1 MINKMIMMMAAFA
14 ITASMMGVS
23 AYAEIPEEVKVGS
36 LLPLTGGYSS
46 VGVQVDA
53 ATQLAIDDFNAYLE
67 EMGAGWQFVLTRED
81 SASNPVISLEKIQTL
96 HTGGSDIVFGP
107 AGSERVSN
115 VKPYVDSSN
124 MLVLSCCSTSPAI
137 SIAGDRIFRIVADD
151 YNQGL
156 ALGKLLEHEG
166 IEAIVTIHI
175 GDTYG
180 DGLIGAATA
189 NFMSRGGIVSE
200 DGIRYNPDTSE
211 FSVSVSSLADE
222 VQRYV
227 DMYGADNVGI
237 VVVAFDEIVSILQT
251 ANNYPVLRSV
261 HWFGSETIAQS
272 GDLAGD
278 RIASEFVD
286 EAGLSTVQLL
296 LDTGDK
302 ADHVMAAL
310 ADEFGD
316 SPNAFVYT
324 GYDAVWLAGLS
335 IIEADSADP
344 ADVVM
349 VLPDVAAGYSGALSS
364 TQLNENGDLATVN
377 YQIWT
382 ISGGQWASDETYYI
396 DTDTI
401 VGAASEEMEAPS
413 MMANG
418 AITVDGTEFAP
429 DFIINGGDV
438 LTMYTDPQESMLVVD
453 IDSTQDGS
461 LTIDLPRALID
472 SRTVSDADGKFFVLV
487 NGDEATFEE
496 VGASADLRTIR
507 VDFPGGSDKIEII
520 GTSAAVPEFGV
531 ITVMI
536 LAIAVASIVVMT
548 RARPSLINRF

>member
-1 MINKMIMMMAAFA
+1 MINKMIMMATFA
-14 ITASMMGVS
+14 ITASIIGVS

-46 VGVQVDA
+46 VGVQVDV

-115 VKPYVDSSN
+115 VKSYVDSNN
-124 MLVLSCCSTSPAI
+124 MIVLSCCSTSPAI
-137 SIAGDRIFRIVADD
+137 SIPGDRIFRIVADD
-151 YNQGL
+151 FNQGL

-180 DGLIGAATA
+180 DGLIDAATS
-189 NFMSRGGIVSE
+189 NFMSRGGAVSE
-200 DGIRYNPDTSE
+200 NGIRYNPDTSE
-211 FSVSVSSLADE
+211 FSVSVSTLADE
-222 VQRYV
+222 VQKYV

-237 VVVAFDEIVSILQT
+237 VVVAFDEIVSILQ
-251 ANNYPVLRSV
+251 AADNYPVLKDV

-272 GDLAGD
+272 GPILDD
-278 RIASEFVD
+278 RIASSFVS

-302 ADHVMAAL
+302 ADHVMEAL

-324 GYDAVWLAGLS
+324 GYDAVWLVGLS
-335 IIEADSADP
+335 ILEADSADP
-344 ADVVM
+344 ADIVI
-349 VLPDVAAGYSGALSS
+349 VLPYIAADYSGALSS
-364 TQLNENGDLATVN
+364 TRLNENGDLATVN

-382 ISGGQWASDETYYI
+382 TSGTQWTSDATYYI
-396 DTDTI
+396 NTDTI
-401 VGAASEEMEAPS
+401 VETASEDMETPS
-413 MMANG
+413 MATG
-418 AITVDGTEFAP
+418 VVTVDGTDFAP
-429 DFIINGGDV
+429 DFTITGGDV

-453 IDSTQDGS
+453 IDSMQDGS

-472 SRTVSDADGKFFVLV
+472 STDGDTDGMFFVLV
-487 NGDEATFEE
+487 NGDEANFEE
-496 VGASADLRTIR
+496 VGASEDMRTLR
-507 VDFPGGSDKIEII
+507 VDFPGGAEKIEII

-531 ITVMI
+531 ITVMV
-536 LAIAVASIVVMT
+536 LAIAVASIVVLT
-548 RARPSLINRF
+548 RARPSLISRF

>member
-1 MINKMIMMMAAFA
+1 MIMMATFA
-14 ITASMMGVS
+14 ITASIIGVS

-46 VGVQVDA
+46 VGVQVDV

-115 VKPYVDSSN
+115 VKSYVDSNN
-124 MLVLSCCSTSPAI
+124 MIVLSCCSTSPAI
-137 SIAGDRIFRIVADD
+137 SIPGDRIFRIVADD
-151 YNQGL
+151 FNQGL

-180 DGLIGAATA
+180 DGLIDAATS
-189 NFMSRGGIVSE
+189 NFMSRGGAVSE
-200 DGIRYNPDTSE
+200 NGIRYNPDTSE
-211 FSVSVSSLADE
+211 FSVSVSTLADE
-222 VQRYV
+222 VQKYV

-237 VVVAFDEIVSILQT
+237 VVVAFDEIVSILQ
-251 ANNYPVLRSV
+251 AADNYPVLKDV

-272 GDLAGD
+272 GPILDD
-278 RIASEFVD
+278 RIASSFVS

-302 ADHVMAAL
+302 ADHVMEAL

-324 GYDAVWLAGLS
+324 GYDAVWLVGLS
-335 IIEADSADP
+335 ILEADSADP
-344 ADVVM
+344 ADIVI
-349 VLPDVAAGYSGALSS
+349 VLPYIAADYSGALSS
-364 TQLNENGDLATVN
+364 TRLNENGDLATVN

-382 ISGGQWASDETYYI
+382 TSGTQWTSDATYYI
-396 DTDTI
+396 NTDTI
-401 VGAASEEMEAPS
+401 VETVSEDMETPS
-413 MMANG
+413 MATG
-418 AITVDGTEFAP
+418 VVTVDGTDFAP
-429 DFIINGGDV
+429 DFTITGGDV

-453 IDSTQDGS
+453 IDSMQDGS

-472 SRTVSDADGKFFVLV
+472 STDGDTDGMFFVLV
-487 NGDEATFEE
+487 NGDEANFEE
-496 VGASADLRTIR
+496 VGASEDMRTLR
-507 VDFPGGSDKIEII
+507 VDFPGGAEKIEII

-531 ITVMI
+531 ITVMV
-536 LAIAVASIVVMT
+536 LAIAVASIVVLT
-548 RARPSLINRF
+548 RARPSLISRF

>member
-1 MINKMIMMMAAFA
+1 MINKMIMMATFA
-14 ITASMMGVS
+14 ITASIIGVS

-46 VGVQVDA
+46 VGVQVDV

-115 VKPYVDSSN
+115 VKSYVDSNN
-124 MLVLSCCSTSPAI
+124 MIVLSCCSTSPAI
-137 SIAGDRIFRIVADD
+137 SIPGDRIFRIVADD
-151 YNQGL
+151 FNQGL

-180 DGLIGAATA
+180 DGLIDAATS
-189 NFMSRGGIVSE
+189 NFMSRGGAVSE
-200 DGIRYNPDTSE
+200 NGIRYNPDTSE
-211 FSVSVSSLADE
+211 FSVSVSTLADE
-222 VQRYV
+222 VQKYV

-237 VVVAFDEIVSILQT
+237 VVVAFDEIVSILQ
-251 ANNYPVLRSV
+251 AADNYPVLKDV

-272 GDLAGD
+272 GPILDD
-278 RIASEFVD
+278 RIASSFVS

-302 ADHVMAAL
+302 ADHVMEAL

-324 GYDAVWLAGLS
+324 GYDAVWLVGLS
-335 IIEADSADP
+335 ILEADSADP
-344 ADVVM
+344 ADIVI
-349 VLPDVAAGYSGALSS
+349 VLPYIAADYSGALSS
-364 TQLNENGDLATVN
+364 TRLNENGDLATVN

-382 ISGGQWASDETYYI
+382 TSGTQWTSDATYYI
-396 DTDTI
+396 NTDTI
-401 VGAASEEMEAPS
+401 VETVSEDMETPS
-413 MMANG
+413 MATG
-418 AITVDGTEFAP
+418 VVTVDGTDFAP
-429 DFIINGGDV
+429 DFTITGGDV

-453 IDSTQDGS
+453 IDSMQDGS

-472 SRTVSDADGKFFVLV
+472 STDGDTDGMFFVLV
-487 NGDEATFEE
+487 NGDEANFEE
-496 VGASADLRTIR
+496 VGASEDMRTLR
-507 VDFPGGSDKIEII
+507 VDFPGGAEKIEII

-531 ITVMI
+531 ITVMV
-536 LAIAVASIVVMT
+536 LAIAVASIVVLT
-548 RARPSLINRF
+548 RARPSLISRF

>member
-1 MINKMIMMMAAFA
+1 MINKMIMMATFA
-14 ITASMMGVS
+14 ITASIIGVS

-46 VGVQVDA
+46 VGVQVDV

-115 VKPYVDSSN
+115 VKSYVDSNN
-124 MLVLSCCSTSPAI
+124 MIVLSCCSTSPAI
-137 SIAGDRIFRIVADD
+137 SIPGDRIFRIVADD
-151 YNQGL
+151 FNQGL

-180 DGLIGAATA
+180 DGLIDAATS
-189 NFMSRGGIVSE
+189 NFMSRGGAVSE
-200 DGIRYNPDTSE
+200 NGIRYNPDTSE
-211 FSVSVSSLADE
+211 FSVSVSTLADE
-222 VQRYV
+222 VQKYV

-237 VVVAFDEIVSILQT
+237 VVVAFDEIVSILQ
-251 ANNYPVLRSV
+251 AADNYPVLKDV

-272 GDLAGD
+272 GPILDD
-278 RIASEFVD
+278 RIASSFVS

-302 ADHVMAAL
+302 ADHVMEAL

-324 GYDAVWLAGLS
+324 GYDAVWLVGLS
-335 IIEADSADP
+335 ILEADSADP
-344 ADVVM
+344 ADIVI
-349 VLPDVAAGYSGALSS
+349 VLPYIAADYSGALSS
-364 TQLNENGDLATVN
+364 TRLNENGDLATVN

-382 ISGGQWASDETYYI
+382 TSGAQWTSDATYYI
-396 DTDTI
+396 NTDTI
-401 VGAASEEMEAPS
+401 VETVSEDMETPS
-413 MMANG
+413 MATG
-418 AITVDGTEFAP
+418 VVTVDGTDFAP
-429 DFIINGGDV
+429 DFTITGGDV

-453 IDSTQDGS
+453 IDSMQDGS

-472 SRTVSDADGKFFVLV
+472 STDGDTDGMFFVLV
-487 NGDEATFEE
+487 NGDEANFEE
-496 VGASADLRTIR
+496 VGASEDMRTLR
-507 VDFPGGSDKIEII
+507 VDFPGGAEKIEII

-531 ITVMI
+531 ITVMV
-536 LAIAVASIVVMT
+536 LAIAVASIVVLT
-548 RARPSLINRF
+548 RARPSLISRF